1 MGTRSLREQRR
12 QKLAWQGGKD
22 KYRKWKKVR
31 SRTELEIR
39 VARYS
44 RSGEMGITD
53 FFFNFLKYN

>member
-53 FFFNFLKYN
+53 FFF